1 MSDEYKNKIIEYHK
15 ERAIKYFTKQLNK
28 KDRIHLYEKITFHLI
43 IFPIPNK
50 NMIVKTFLN
59 HIDFYKNN

>member
-50 NMIVKTFLN
+50 NMIVETFLN